1 MAHRSQSSDALDGQ
15 LRIFERLYQLTGR
28 LSRSTTLDEVCNA
41 AVEAIVDLSGAQR
54 ASVLIFDEQ
63 GVMRFK
69 AWRGLSDAYR
79 AAVDGHSPWTADAQ
93 DPTAITVE
101 DVLHDASVGAL
112 RDVIAGEGI
121 RALAF
126 VPVVYDGRLLG
137 KFMLYHDAPYRFA
150 SDELALAAT
159 IAHHVGFAVAR
170 AQADASL
177 EAALQRERLARADA
191 DAARAEAERANAAK
205 DEFLAMLAHE
215 LRNPLGVVTTALA
228 VVQGSQPKEAAY
240 ERSLAAIR
248 RQSEHLARLLDDL
261 LDVARITRG
270 DVQLQVTPVDL
281 RGIVELSIETQRHR
295 IEAKR
300 QQLDVSLPDR
310 PLTVMGDSLRL
321 QQVLGNILHNAS
333 KYTQADGRISVV
345 LDVDAGVAVV
355 RVRDNGSGIEPD
367 RLQWIFEL
375 FNQANPTLSRTDG
388 GLGIGLT
395 VAKRLMALH
404 GGDVRALSEG
414 LGRGTEFL
422 LRLPL
427 AVEGAAAPT
436 LAPADVHARR
446 KRILVIEDNDDGR
459 EMLVTALQLFGHDAS
474 GASTGGEGLRMAV
487 QLAPD
492 VVLVDIGLPD
502 IEGYEVARAL
512 RGKLAP
518 GARLIAVTGYGRSAD
533 RARSEQAGFHAHL
546 LKPVDPRR
554 LLSALQTLS

>member
-1 MAHRSQSSDALDGQ
+1 MAHRSQSSDTLDGQ

-28 LSRSTTLDEVCNA
+28 LGRSTTLDEVCSA
-41 AVEAIVDLSGAQR
+41 AVEAIVDLSGAHR
-54 ASVLIFDEQ
+54 ASVLIFDER

-101 DVLHDASVGAL
+101 DVLRDASVGAL
-112 RDVIAGEGI
+112 REVIAAEGI

-150 SDELALAAT
+150 ADELALAAT

-228 VVQGSQPKEAAY
+228 VVQASQPKEAAY

-281 RGIVELSIETQRHR
+281 RSIVELGIETQRHR
-295 IEAKR
+295 LEAKR
-300 QQLDVSLPDR
+300 QQLEVSLPDR
-310 PLTVMGDSLRL
+310 PLVVMGDSLRL

-345 LDVDAGVAVV
+345 LAFDAGVAVV

-404 GGDVRALSEG
+404 GGDVQAHSEG

-427 AVEGAAAPT
+427 AVQGVVEPT
-436 LAPADVHARR
+436 LAPADVHATR
-446 KRILVIEDNDDGR
+446 KRVLVIEDNDDGR

-474 GASTGGEGLRMAV
+474 GASTGGEGLRMAL

-546 LKPVDPRR
+546 LKPVDPGR
-554 LLSALQTLS
+554 LLSTLQTLS